1 MKVRKLENIIEVKIN
16 EDDKKYMFIYKNR
29 DKANDEKDFF
39 KNKVKDNEDIEKYLE
54 RVDYK
59 VILDKEILKLI
70 NETTL
75 RTPPIYEMALKTGVS
90 QLVIIN

>member
-16 EDDKKYMFIYKNR
+16 EDDRKYMFIYKNK

-39 KNKVKDNEDIEKYLE
+39 QNEVKDNKDVEKYLE

-70 NETTL
+70 NESNL
-75 RTPPIYEMALKTGVS
+75 KTPPIYEMALKTGVS